1 MSGIEPSTP
10 GVVRRCGHASGVV
23 NSERLGAVREGGCV
37 TIVEGLRRGGID
49 ARESDDPGN
58 DAGLGMAFTA
68 Q

>member
-1 MSGIEPSTP
+1 MVE
-10 GVVRRCGHASGVV
+10 HSGVAIKGV
-23 NSERLGAVREGGCV
+23 
-37 TIVEGLRRGGID
+37 RRGGID